1 MALSVLITQC
11 LQRDFVAPL
20 GRHDPLPNR
29 LHVGHSEAQRLLG
42 ADPRGG
48 PVAQVMSWARAQPTD
63 ALEILHIRDWHDPDD
78 PRQRDH
84 LATFGRHCIRNT
96 PGAELVLD
104 LDDGLAGRPNE
115 RVVDSI
121 ALNDFEATALP
132 GMLDELRRRAHPEP
146 LRVAVVGVW
155 TEAKISF
162 LLYDLKTR
170 LGVDELA
177 TCSAL
182 TASASRAQHFNALEQ
197 LRRVLGVE
205 CFGSV
210 GELTSWLNPG
220 STLELPRAP
229 ARFGPKLHVSSGD
242 ISLGDDDL
250 AIVGDL
256 YRNSPRIELEPLSG
270 GFSGALVFKASS
282 DDSLGHQQ
290 APSVVK
296 LGPSRMIA
304 RERVAFERVEEVLG
318 NNAPAVRGFAELGG
332 RAGIK
337 YSYAAMGGD
346 RIRTLKSLFEDDA
359 PQDQLDAVIRA
370 VFEVIL
376 GPLYA
381 AARYEKLP
389 ILEHYGFSTEWAPS
403 VRENVTKI
411 VGERARDPELTFPGD
426 YRVPNVC
433 RFYESFLQRK
443 AVAGS
448 EFRYV
453 SVVHGDLNGANILLD
468 GRDNVWVIDFFHTGP
483 GHVLKDVAKLENDLL
498 YVFTPLGSSEELR
511 EALLITRALRDVVD
525 LLRPLPERLEGL
537 RSPALLR
544 AWSCL
549 RTLRAIAAQLCR
561 EDRHPLQLTLPLLRY
576 AVHTLTFEEASP
588 LQKEWALAAA
598 CGLAE
603 DAMRTT
609 LADEALRV
617 DWLDASSL
625 NAGSVGPG
633 SSHTGSLGPGRLGMT
648 ICPGR
653 RDHGRALAV
662 DLDALRGFGVSR
674 HLCLLSDEE
683 LAWAGVA
690 GLAGEMAA
698 RSIELR
704 QLPIRDQG
712 APGFDDAF
720 AVARWC
726 LEATRR
732 GQHVT
737 ISCMGGLG
745 RAGTIAACVLV
756 LLGSSAE
763 EAIAQVRK
771 ARGPRAVETRV
782 QEAFVARFADGCRP

>member
-11 LQRDFVAPL
+11 LQRDFVAPI

-29 LHVGHSEAQRLLG
+29 LHVGHSEALRLLG
-42 ADPRGG
+42 ADPSGG
-48 PVAQVMSWARAQPTD
+48 PVAQLMGWARAQPTE
-63 ALEILHIRDWHDPDD
+63 AIEILHIRDWHDPDD

-84 LATFGRHCIRNT
+84 LAAFGSHCVRNT

-104 LDDGLAGRPNE
+104 LDDGIAGRANE

-121 ALNDFEATALP
+121 ALNDFEATTLP
-132 GMLDELRRRAHPEP
+132 GILEELRRRAHPGP
-146 LRVAVVGVW
+146 LRIAVVGVW

-170 LGVDELA
+170 LGVDDLA

-197 LRRVLGVE
+197 LRRVLGVQ
-205 CFGSV
+205 CFESV
-210 GELTSWLNPG
+210 GELATWLNPG
-220 STLELPRAP
+220 SSLELPRART
-229 ARFGPKLHVSSGD
+229 RFGPKVQVSSGD
-242 ISLGDDDL
+242 VQLSDDDL
-250 AIVGDL
+250 AILGDL
-256 YRNSPRIELEPLSG
+256 YRNSSRIELESLSG

-282 DDSLGHQQ
+282 DDAIGHQQ

-296 LGPSRMIA
+296 LGPGRMIA
-304 RERVAFERVEEVLG
+304 RERVAFERVEEILG
-318 NNAPAVRGFAELGG
+318 NNAPAVRGFVELGD

-337 YSYAAMGGD
+337 YSYAAMGLG
-346 RIRTLKSLFEDDA
+346 RIRTLKSLFDSDA
-359 PQDQLDAVIRA
+359 PQSQLDAVIRA
-370 VFEVIL
+370 VFEDIL

-389 ILEHYGFSTEWAPS
+389 ILEHYGFSPAWAPS
-403 VRENVTKI
+403 VRESVTKV
-411 VGERARDPELTFPGD
+411 VGERARDPELTFPDD
-426 YRVPNVC
+426 YRVQNVC
-433 RFYESFLQRK
+433 SFYESFLERR

-453 SVVHGDLNGANILLD
+453 SVVHGDLNGANVLLD

-483 GHVLKDVAKLENDLL
+483 GHVLKDVAKLESDLL
-498 YVFTPLGSSEELR
+498 YIFTPLTSRDDLR
-511 EALLITRALRDVVD
+511 EALLITRALREVGD
-525 LLRPLPERLEGL
+525 LLRPLPEHLEGL

-544 AWSCL
+544 AWHCL
-549 RTLRAIAAQLCR
+549 RTLRSIAAELCR
-561 EDRHPLQLTLPLLRY
+561 EDRHPLQLTIPLLRY
-576 AVHTLTFEEASP
+576 AVHTLTFEESSP

-617 DWLDASSL
+617 DWIDD
-625 NAGSVGPG
+625 P
-633 SSHTGSLGPGRLGMT
+633 SLGAGRLGMT
-648 ICPGR
+648 LCPGR
-653 RDHGRALAV
+653 RDHGRSLDV
-662 DLDALRGFGVSR
+662 DLDALRRFGVSR

-683 LAWAGVA
+683 LAWAGVEE
-690 GLAGEMAA
+690 LPRETAA
-698 RSIELR
+698 RGIEFR

-712 APGFDDAF
+712 APGLDDAL
-720 AVARWC
+720 ALAHWC
-726 LEATRR
+726 LEATSR

-745 RAGTIAACVLV
+745 RTGTIVACVLV

-763 EAIAQVRK
+763 SAIAQVRR
-771 ARGPRAVETRV
+771 ARGPRAVETRE
-782 QEAFVARFADGCRP
+782 QEAFVTRFADRAHP